1 MLARGRRARY
11 RGGLRS
17 TGAAVNRAGTGQQ
30 AESRVVWR
38 RMRQRNPGGKRCAVA
53 WERIQ
58 QKGNVVVGLLMVQA

>member
-38 RMRQRNPGGKRCAVA
+38 RMRNPGGKRCAVA

-58 QKGNVVVGLLMVQA
+58 QKGNVVVGLLVVQA